1 MAELG
6 LTNILNEDEI
16 NLFMDDDNDSTEETV
31 EVSTEEDD
39 SSDGEKK
46 EKNTGSATEVDP
58 DTLFEEEQKDEPESV
73 GSGEQDNEGKEK
85 DSTSEGSDG
94 TSPDNFYS
102 SIATAMAEDG
112 IFPNLD
118 DETLSSIVDAE
129 SFSDAVEREITAR
142 LDEKQQRISKA
153 LDNGV
158 PPSSIQMYENTL
170 HKLST
175 IKDSDL
181 SAETS
186 QGENL
191 RYQLITQAYLNKGFS
206 SEKADKMARRSIDAG
221 QDIEDAKE
229 ALEDNKDF
237 FQSKYHELLADAE
250 KAAERDKEKR
260 KKESDEL
267 KTSLMKDKTLLG
279 DMEISQELRRKT
291 FDSISKPVY
300 KDPST
305 GEYMTAIQ
313 RYEREHRSDFVK
325 YVGLI
330 FTLTN
335 GFKDFDGFTKGK
347 VKKEVS
353 KGLKELERKL
363 NTTQRNSSGALK
375 MVNSRKEDPESFLSK
390 GFKLDI

>member
-237 FQSKYHELLADAE
+237 FQSKYRELLADAE

>member
-237 FQSKYHELLADAE
+237 FQSKYRELLVDAE
-250 KAAERDKEKR
+250 KAAERDKEER
-260 KKESDEL
+260 KKESDKL

>member
-237 FQSKYHELLADAE
+237 FQSKYHELLVDAE
-250 KAAERDKEKR
+250 KAAERDKEER
-260 KKESDEL
+260 KKESDKL

>member
-237 FQSKYHELLADAE
+237 FQSKYRELLVDAE